1 MAITPQAIKDQEF
14 QVKLR
19 GYDTVEV
26 KAYLEL
32 IAEEFFEL
40 LEQVR
45 QQVDD
50 LEVIAEERDTLKA
63 ENENLTNELANV
75 QDSSVEVETESA
87 EREAEFTTLQKEI
100 DGLKGDIGTLEAQIS
115 GKDQEIAE
123 AHTKIKRKE
132 EAVEHEKERNEKL
145 TRRLDDLEKQNEEL
159 RSEEMDFK
167 STLVAAQQ
175 FTNEL
180 KKKSEQEARDVVDK
194 AKADAE
200 QVRQNTFAELAKY
213 PAEIERL
220 KGRKRRVRDDLE
232 QTLKLCLE
240 NLDIFKNDDDE
251 EDYGELFRKLQ
262 EEGKI
267 PEEEGDWS
275 DGDNELE
282 SLNVDF
288 DLPSSSDDNDEE
300 TFSMKDEFDDS
311 REDIS

>member
-32 IAEEFFEL
+32 IAEEFFEV

-50 LEVIAEERDTLKA
+50 LEGIAEERDALKA
-63 ENENLTNELANV
+63 EAQRLEEELAV
-75 QDSSVEVETESA
+75 FQDSTAEISTETA
-87 EREAEFTTLQKEI
+87 EREAEFTALKDEI
-100 DGLKGDIGTLEAQIS
+100 DRLKSDIGTLETQVS

-123 AHTKIKRKE
+123 AHTRIKRQE
-132 EAVEHEKERNEKL
+132 EAAEQERERNEKL
-145 TRRLDDLEKQNEEL
+145 THRLNVLEKQNEEL

-180 KKKSEQEARDVVDK
+180 KKKSEQEARSVVEK

-200 QVRQNTFAELAKY
+200 RIRQDTFAELAKY

-220 KGRKRRVRDDLE
+220 KARKREVRDDLE

-240 NLDIFKNDDDE
+240 NLDIFQSDDDD

-267 PEEEGDWS
+267 PEVKGVWGDEN
-275 DGDNELE
+275 DDLDN
-282 SLNVDF
+282 LNVDF
-288 DLPSSSDDNDEE
+288 DLPSSAGDQGEG
-300 TFSMKDEFDDS
+300 TFSMKGEFDNS
-311 REDIS
+311 GEDTP

>member
-50 LEVIAEERDTLKA
+50 LEGIAEERDSLKSEVHKLKEELVSAQESTIDITTETA
-63 ENENLTNELANV
+63 EK
-75 QDSSVEVETESA
+75 
-87 EREAEFTTLQKEI
+87 EAEHSSLKQEI
-100 DGLKGDIGTLEAQIS
+100 EQLRKDIDTLETQVS
-115 GKDQEIAE
+115 GKDQEIAA
-123 AHTKIKRKE
+123 AHTSVKRKE
-132 EAVEHEKERNEKL
+132 EAVELERERNEKL
-145 TRRLDDLEKQNEEL
+145 TRRLDALEKQNEEL

-180 KKKSEQEARDVVDK
+180 KKKSEQEARHVVDR

-200 QVRQNTFAELAKY
+200 RIRQDTFAELAKY

-220 KGRKRRVRDDLE
+220 KDRKRAVRDDLE

-240 NLDIFKNDDDE
+240 NLEIFRGDDDN

-262 EEGKI
+262 EEGKL
-267 PEEEGDWS
+267 PDVQEHWEEENDVL
-275 DGDNELE
+275 DN
-282 SLNVDF
+282 LNVDF
-288 DLPSSSDDNDEE
+288 DLSSSESDAEE
-300 TFSMKDEFDDS
+300 TFSMKGEFDNSD
-311 REDIS
+311 EDTL

>member
-26 KAYLEL
+26 KAYLDL

-50 LEVIAEERDTLKA
+50 LEVIAEQRDTLKA
-63 ENENLTNELANV
+63 ETQKLENELATI
-75 QDSSVEVETESA
+75 QDSSAEVKTESA
-87 EREAEFTTLQKEI
+87 EREAEFAALLEEIDRLKADITTLETQV
-100 DGLKGDIGTLEAQIS
+100 S

-123 AHTKIKRKE
+123 AQTRIKRKE
-132 EAVEHEKERNEKL
+132 DAVDLEKERNEKL

-159 RSEEMDFK
+159 RSEEIDFK

-180 KKKSEQEARDVVDK
+180 KKKSEQEARDIVDK

-200 QVRQNTFAELAKY
+200 QLRQDTFAELAKY

-220 KGRKRRVRDDLE
+220 KARKREVRDDLE

-240 NLDIFKNDDDE
+240 NLDIFRSDDE
-251 EDYGELFRKLQ
+251 NEDYGELFRTLQ
-262 EEGKI
+262 EEGRV
-267 PEEEGDWS
+267 PEAEGEWQDEGD
-275 DGDNELE
+275 DLD

-288 DLPSSSDDNDEE
+288 DLPGSRDDRGEE
-300 TFSMKDEFDDS
+300 TFSMKDELDKSGDD
-311 REDIS
+311 IP

>member
-50 LEVIAEERDTLKA
+50 LEVIAEERDTLKGEA
-63 ENENLTNELANV
+63 QKLENELATIQN
-75 QDSSVEVETESA
+75 SSAEVKTESA
-87 EREAEFTTLQKEI
+87 EREAEFNALQDEI
-100 DGLKGDIGTLEAQIS
+100 ERLKADITSLEAQVS

-123 AHTKIKRKE
+123 AQTRIKRKE
-132 EAVEHEKERNEKL
+132 DAVELEKERNEKL

-180 KKKSEQEARDVVDK
+180 KKKSEQEARDIVDK

-200 QVRQNTFAELAKY
+200 QIRQDTFAELAKY

-220 KGRKRRVRDDLE
+220 KARKRQVRDDLE
-232 QTLKLCLE
+232 QTLKVCLE
-240 NLDIFKNDDDE
+240 NLDIFRSDDDD

-262 EEGKI
+262 DEDRVSEAEG
-267 PEEEGDWS
+267 EWAEEGD
-275 DGDNELE
+275 DLD

-288 DLPSSSDDNDEE
+288 DLPTSRDDHGDE
-300 TFSMKDEFDDS
+300 TFSMKNELDDS
-311 REDIS
+311 GDDIP

>member
-32 IAEEFFEL
+32 IAEEFFEV

-50 LEVIAEERDTLKA
+50 LEGIAEERDALKA
-63 ENENLTNELANV
+63 EAQRLEEELAV
-75 QDSSVEVETESA
+75 FQDSTAEISTETA
-87 EREAEFTTLQKEI
+87 EREAEFTALKDEI
-100 DGLKGDIGTLEAQIS
+100 DRLKSDIGTLETQVS

-123 AHTKIKRKE
+123 AHTRIKRQE
-132 EAVEHEKERNEKL
+132 EAAEQERERNEKL
-145 TRRLDDLEKQNEEL
+145 THRLNVLEKQNEEL

-180 KKKSEQEARDVVDK
+180 KKKSEQEARSVVEK

-200 QVRQNTFAELAKY
+200 RIRQDTFAELAKY

-220 KGRKRRVRDDLE
+220 KARKREVRDDLE

-240 NLDIFKNDDDE
+240 NLDIFQSDDDD

-267 PEEEGDWS
+267 PEVKEVWGDEN
-275 DGDNELE
+275 DDLDN
-282 SLNVDF
+282 LNVDF
-288 DLPSSSDDNDEE
+288 DLPSSAGDQGEE
-300 TFSMKDEFDDS
+300 TFSMKGEFDNS
-311 REDIS
+311 GEDTP

>member
-32 IAEEFFEL
+32 IAEEFFEV

-50 LEVIAEERDTLKA
+50 LEGIAEERDALKA
-63 ENENLTNELANV
+63 EAQRLEEELAV
-75 QDSSVEVETESA
+75 FQDSTAEISTETA
-87 EREAEFTTLQKEI
+87 EREAEFTALKDEI
-100 DGLKGDIGTLEAQIS
+100 DRLKSDIGTLETQVS

-123 AHTKIKRKE
+123 AHTRIKRQE
-132 EAVEHEKERNEKL
+132 EAAEQESERNEKL
-145 TRRLDDLEKQNEEL
+145 THRLNVLEKQNEEL

-180 KKKSEQEARDVVDK
+180 KKKSEQEARSVVEK

-200 QVRQNTFAELAKY
+200 RIRQDTFAELAKY

-220 KGRKRRVRDDLE
+220 KARKREVRDDLE

-240 NLDIFKNDDDE
+240 NLDIFQSDDDD

-267 PEEEGDWS
+267 PEVKEVWGDEN
-275 DGDNELE
+275 DDLDN
-282 SLNVDF
+282 LNVDF
-288 DLPSSSDDNDEE
+288 DLPSSAGDQGEE
-300 TFSMKDEFDDS
+300 TFSMKGEFDNS
-311 REDIS
+311 GEDTP

>member
-63 ENENLTNELANV
+63 ENQKLENDLANV
-75 QDSSVEVETESA
+75 QDSSAEVKTESA
-87 EREAEFTTLQKEI
+87 EREAEFTALQNEI
-100 DGLKGDIGTLEAQIS
+100 DSLKGDISTLEAQIS

-123 AHTKIKRKE
+123 AHTNIKRKE
-132 EAVEHEKERNEKL
+132 EAAELEKERNEKL

-180 KKKSEQEARDVVDK
+180 KKKSEQEARNVVDK
-194 AKADAE
+194 ARADAE
-200 QVRQNTFAELAKY
+200 QIRQNTFAELAKY

-220 KGRKRRVRDDLE
+220 KARKRMVRDDLE

-240 NLDIFKNDDDE
+240 NLDIFRNDDDE

-262 EEGKI
+262 EEGRI
-267 PEEEGDWS
+267 PEAESNWSDEGD
-275 DGDNELE
+275 DLE

-288 DLPSSSDDNDEE
+288 DLPSSSDDQDEE
-300 TFSMKDEFDDS
+300 TFSMKDELDNS
-311 REDIS
+311 GEDIT